1 MVVLNWNKNKTPF
14 DATNFHIQNIMGET
28 KDRHRKGY
36 YKEYAERTGKKDRHS
51 ADYYKKYR
59 ERKNLEKESA
69 QFSTAV
75 SSANSSSNS
84 SSVSNTETEK
94 KAKAKKKDSL
104 AYYREYN
111 KKHPERLNRG
121 FTKGYVNGNVSEGVI
136 NQSYGHGI
144 RILGYDELGRP
155 ITNSVIYSV
164 TRKWNGTMTIDAKNQ
179 INVLNL

>member
-1 MVVLNWNKNKTPF
+1 
-14 DATNFHIQNIMGET
+14 MGET

-94 KAKAKKKDSL
+94 KAKAKKKDRRT
-104 AYYREYN
+104 YYREYN
-111 KKHPERLNRG
+111 KKHIERLNRG
-121 FTKGYVNGNVSEGVI
+121 FTKGCINGNVSEGEI
-136 NQSYGHGI
+136 YGFDVFGI

-155 ITNSVIYSV
+155 ITNDPFGDKIRNHKMQMVWDDWDEDY
-164 TRKWNGTMTIDAKNQ
+164 WCDD
-179 INVLNL
+179 